1 MGQIN
6 INIEALNTS
15 ISELKTMQRNWL
27 DNKMRSID
35 TVGGGSTVN
44 QLEEIAGLY
53 EELNTKM
60 GALLAGTISLLNKT
74 KQEYEM
80 SDLAMATKMKRE

>member
-6 INIEALNTS
+6 INIEALDTS
-15 ISELKTMQRNWL
+15 ISELKAMQRNWL

-44 QLEEIAGLY
+44 QLEEIAELY